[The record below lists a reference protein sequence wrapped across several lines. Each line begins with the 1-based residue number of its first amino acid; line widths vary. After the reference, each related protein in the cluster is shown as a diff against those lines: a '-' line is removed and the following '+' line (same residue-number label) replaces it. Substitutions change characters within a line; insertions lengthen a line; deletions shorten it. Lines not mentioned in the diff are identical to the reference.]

1 MGSGRRAYCVLR
13 LQKPTLH
20 MASAMELSLALR
32 TASID
37 RVPPTAARSFVIA
50 ASVTSSFVWD
60 ESMREMSVEKRW
72 FCYVDPL
79 VPADLTRLGS
89 TKKRAPTILT
99 LGSLSLSCACS
110 HPMVSTGATMRAR
123 MRFTVSYVSRQR
135 AGAGCGVARAVG
147 MAFGLRDE
155 DARFCFGRACV
166 SAEAFDSEA
175 DAARSSSESCAL
187 MPAGG
192 FVPALA
198 FLGDARSSGGGL
210 ESAFA
215 PSSGDRRAVCL
226 VCEALFWSQKSGVAD
241 PGRETESAELG
252 SVTLSLFERRTVP
265 GTMS

>member
-1 MGSGRRAYCVLR
+1 
-13 LQKPTLH
+13 
-20 MASAMELSLALR
+20 
-32 TASID
+32 
-37 RVPPTAARSFVIA
+37 
-50 ASVTSSFVWD
+50 
-60 ESMREMSVEKRW
+60 
-72 FCYVDPL
+72 
-79 VPADLTRLGS
+79 
-89 TKKRAPTILT
+89 
-99 LGSLSLSCACS
+99 
-110 HPMVSTGATMRAR
+110 MRAR
-123 MRFTVSYVSRQR
+123 MRFTVSYISRQR
-135 AGAGCGVARAVG
+135 AGGGCGVARAVG

-155 DARFCFGRACV
+155 DARFGFGRPCM
-166 SAEAFDSEA
+166 SAETLEEGAG
-175 DAARSSSESCAL
+175 RSSSESCAL